1 MPVKDSIKDAPF
13 FDFLEAARGES
24 LRPKGP
30 DHLVMMRGT
39 GMRAI
44 GVFLL
49 AVLVLPVACSSIGHD
64 AHLERSF
71 YAVPVRLPPG
81 RPGELIRMTPVPS
94 PRGSQAWVILYHS
107 RSADGRDI
115 AVSGTL
121 VAPDAPP
128 PAAGYPVVSWAH
140 GTTGLADGCAPSR
153 SAFSGSLV
161 DDGIAGTLMRLGF
174 VVVATDYEGLG
185 VRGPHPY
192 LVGKSEGRSVL
203 DAARAARTVP
213 GLRVSNRIGLFGYSQ
228 GGHAVLWAAQLARTY
243 APELD
248 VTGSVAA
255 APVGDLVKIA
265 KHWASAEG
273 QEPYLLSALDSWS
286 TLYGLPLEPVLTPR
300 GEEARN
306 QVRHRCTGE
315 LDWEAFGSGLFRRR
329 SPAWRSWLDLA
340 RANTPG
346 LSPTQGPVL
355 VQHGDDDDLIPIESS
370 EAVVHAL
377 CAHGAQAE
385 LRVYWGADH
394 DVLGP
399 GLADAISWIV
409 DSFRGTPRIGSCDG

>member
-1 MPVKDSIKDAPF
+1 
-13 FDFLEAARGES
+13 
-24 LRPKGP
+24 
-30 DHLVMMRGT
+30 
-39 GMRAI
+39 MRAI

-49 AVLVLPVACSSIGHD
+49 VVLVLPVACPSIGHD
-64 AHLERSF
+64 AADLERSF
-71 YAVPVRLPPG
+71 YAVPVHLPPG
-81 RPGELIRMTPVPS
+81 RPGELIRMTPVPA

-107 RSADGRDI
+107 TSTDGRDI

-153 SAFSGSLV
+153 SAFTGSLV

-192 LVGKSEGRSVL
+192 LVGESEGRSVL

-213 GLRVSNRIGLFGYSQ
+213 GLKVSNRIGLFGYSQ
-228 GGHAVLWAAQLARTY
+228 GGHAVLWAAQLGKTY

-248 VTGSVAA
+248 VTATVAA

-286 TLYGLPLEPVLTPR
+286 TLYGLPLESVLTPR
-300 GEEARN
+300 GQVART
-306 QVRHRCTGE
+306 QVRHRCTGQ
-315 LDWEAFGSGLFRRR
+315 LDWEAFGSGLFRPR

-355 VQHGDDDDLIPIESS
+355 VQHGDADDLIPIESS

-385 LRVYWGADH
+385 LWVYWGADH
-394 DVLGP
+394 DVLSP

-409 DSFRGTPRIGSCDG
+409 DTFAGAPRIGSCDG